1 MTIESDRPARAPR
14 RAGRGDRRRSGPV
27 DPRLWKYSASA
38 RGYLILTVVLS
49 AVNVAMVIVS
59 AVLIGTILAGVIT
72 SDRRSIADWRTDLL
86 WLAAAV
92 VVRVSA
98 AWLHARYAHRAAN
111 RVVAELEVEVLE
123 STTRMSPR
131 DLDPRRDEIATV
143 LTRGI
148 RGLAPYLTGYLP
160 ALILAATLTPATF
173 VVIALQ
179 DLTAAMIVVITL
191 PLIPVFMIL
200 IGLLTKGKSEANLG
214 AMTRLSGQLMDLL
227 AGLPTLRALGREHG
241 PAARV
246 RELGDAHRKT
256 TMSSLRVAFLSS
268 MVLEMLATLS
278 VALIAVSIGLR
289 LVFGNMELEPGIVAL
304 ILAPEVYLPLR
315 MVGMQFHA
323 AEDGLAA
330 ADKAFAVIDEAPAR
344 REAGTG
350 SEVPADNSVE
360 LVGVSVHSRS
370 GLAPHRLDVSC
381 RPGQVTVL
389 TGANGS
395 GKSTALQVILGL
407 AEPAEG
413 AVRVGGVDVAYLDR
427 TRWWDRIAW
436 LPQHPVL
443 VPGTL
448 GENLALVGPVDPGS
462 DALHRACRATGF
474 DAVLAELPRGW
485 DTVVGV
491 GGTGLSLGQR
501 QRLALTR
508 LLVSPRPVLLL
519 DEPTAHLDDDTE
531 RTVLT
536 SLRDLAGEGRT
547 VVVVGH
553 RPTVLA
559 AGDRVVRVEA
569 QQEVGAQQHE
579 S

>member
-1 MTIESDRPARAPR
+1 MSTATDRPARARR
-14 RAGRGDRRRSGPV
+14 RAGRRAGGSSGPV

-38 RGYLILTVVLS
+38 RGYLIFTVVLS
-49 AVNVAMVIVS
+49 AVNVAMVIIS

-72 SDRRSIADWRTDLL
+72 SDRRSIADWRTDLM
-86 WLAAAV
+86 WLAVAV
-92 VVRVSA
+92 SVRVLA
-98 AWLHARYAHRAAN
+98 AWLHARYAHRSAN
-111 RVVAELEVEVLE
+111 RVVSELEVEVLQAAV
-123 STTRMSPR
+123 RMPPR
-131 DLDPRRDEIATV
+131 TLDPRRDEIATV
-143 LTRGI
+143 LTRGVRAI
-148 RGLAPYLTGYLP
+148 APYLTGYLP

-173 VVIALQ
+173 LVIAFQ
-179 DLTAAMIVVITL
+179 DLTAALIVVITL

-200 IGLLTKGKSEANLG
+200 IGLLTKGKSEQTLAAL
-214 AMTRLSGQLMDLL
+214 TRLSGQLLDLI

-268 MVLEMLATLS
+268 MVLELLATLS

-315 MVGMQFHA
+315 MVGTQFHA

-330 ADKAFAVIDEAPAR
+330 ASKAFGVLDEAPR
-344 REAGTG
+344 RDGSGTG
-350 SEVPADNSVE
+350 TVVADGAVVE
-360 LVGVSVHSRS
+360 LAGVSVRSRS
-370 GLAPHRLDVSC
+370 GTAPHRLDARCV
-381 RPGQVTVL
+381 PGEVTVL

-395 GKSTALQVILGL
+395 GKSTALQTVLGL
-407 AEPAEG
+407 TAPDEG
-413 AVRVGGVDVAYLDR
+413 SVRVAGVDVADLDPSG
-427 TRWWDRIAW
+427 WWAQIAW

-448 GENLALVGPVDPGS
+448 VENLALVGDVDLDS
-462 DALHRACRATGF
+462 DEVRQACRATGF
-474 DAVLAELPRGW
+474 DAVLQELPRGW
-485 DTVVGV
+485 DTVVGA
-491 GGTGLSLGQR
+491 GGLGLSLGQR

-536 SLRDLAGEGRT
+536 SLRALARTGRT
-547 VVVVGH
+547 VVMVGH
-553 RPTVLA
+553 RPSVLA
-559 AGDRVVRVEA
+559 AGDRVIEVAAR
-569 QQEVGAQQHE
+569 QESGAPHE

>member
-1 MTIESDRPARAPR
+1 
-14 RAGRGDRRRSGPV
+14 
-27 DPRLWKYSASA
+27 
-38 RGYLILTVVLS
+38 VLS

-72 SDRRSIADWRTDLL
+72 SDRRSIADWRTDLM

-92 VVRVSA
+92 AVRVLA
-98 AWLHARYAHRAAN
+98 AWLHARYAHRSAN
-111 RVVAELEVEVLE
+111 RVVSELEVEVLQAAVQ
-123 STTRMSPR
+123 MPPR
-131 DLDPRRDEIATV
+131 TLDPRRDEIATV
-143 LTRGI
+143 LTRGVRAI
-148 RGLAPYLTGYLP
+148 APYLTGYLP

-173 VVIALQ
+173 LVIAFQ

-200 IGLLTKGKSEANLG
+200 IGLLTKGKSEQTLAAL
-214 AMTRLSGQLMDLL
+214 TRLSAQLLDLI

-268 MVLEMLATLS
+268 MVLELLATLS

-315 MVGMQFHA
+315 MVGTQFHA

-330 ADKAFAVIDEAPAR
+330 AGKAFGVLDEAPR
-344 REAGTG
+344 RDASGTG
-350 SEVPADNSVE
+350 EVVADGAVVE
-360 LVGVSVHSRS
+360 LDGVSVRSRS
-370 GLAPHRLDVSC
+370 GTAPHRLEARCV
-381 RPGQVTVL
+381 PGEVTVL

-395 GKSTALQVILGL
+395 GKSTALQTVLGL
-407 AEPAEG
+407 TAPDEG
-413 AVRVGGVDVAYLDR
+413 SVRVSGVDVADLDPSG
-427 TRWWDRIAW
+427 WWAQIAW

-448 GENLALVGPVDPGS
+448 VENLALVGDVDPDS
-462 DALHRACRATGF
+462 DEVRQACRATGF
-474 DAVLAELPRGW
+474 DAVLRELPRGW
-485 DTVVGV
+485 DTEVGA
-491 GGTGLSLGQR
+491 GGLGLSLGQR

-508 LLVSPRPVLLL
+508 LLASPRPVLLL

-536 SLRDLAGEGRT
+536 SLRALARTGRT

-553 RPTVLA
+553 RPSVIA
-559 AGDRVVRVEA
+559 AGDRVLEVEA
-569 QQEVGAQQHE
+569 RQEVGAPHE